1 MTPSEE
7 NQFITE
13 YMTVMGVSE
22 QDQNSL
28 TVVNFGYDGPLPF
41 LSIALS
47 PNTPLSLNLQT
58 SGIQSQSK
66 RSIAVV
72 GEKFLNRFEEI
83 MSDIDKIRKDTQAL
97 PFAIFLQSKNEI
109 NLMNLSSHPMR
120 ESPSLVGIVLSII
133 VKRSLSY
140 TEAVEN

>member
-28 TVVNFGYDGPLPF
+28 IVLNFGYDGPLPF

-83 MSDIDKIRKDTQAL
+83 MSDIDTQAL

-133 VKRSLSY
+133 VKCSLSY